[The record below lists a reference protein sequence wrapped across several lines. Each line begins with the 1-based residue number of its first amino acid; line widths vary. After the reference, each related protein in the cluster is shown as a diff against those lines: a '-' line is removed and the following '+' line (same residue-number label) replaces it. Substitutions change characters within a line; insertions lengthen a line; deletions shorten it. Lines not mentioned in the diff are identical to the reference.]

1 MKTRKELLVELVAG
15 LLMSPK
21 QGTIRQHVEEA
32 QQPKMIEHRG
42 HDSGCESNRELVERA
57 EGES

>member
-21 QGTIRQHVEEA
+21 QGTTETQRKKAV
-32 QQPKMIEHRG
+32 K
-42 HDSGCESNRELVERA
+42 S
-57 EGES
+57 